1 MPLNIE
7 PEPVVDLC
15 ARADDVE
22 KARANARQNLVS
34 QLHRTAS
41 GLIYNCLAHLYLAA
55 YCLLITMSAKPIPIS
70 PPRNTALDAS
80 SLSSQPSSLPL
91 WDRLSKWASENKA
104 IVYTI
109 AGVAVVVTGAGVVY
123 YRSGSQ
129 TSNSESNS
137 EEKKRISKKERRKA
151 KKEKEKEQTQPE
163 LKTTPDEQPK
173 PRVSTVESDPLE
185 NLPQINESTVDTF
198 SDQDRK
204 EYATTLKA
212 AGNKAY
218 GDKSYNDAIDLYGKA
233 ILCKP
238 DPIFYSNR
246 AACYNALGDWDKVIE
261 DTSAALAL
269 DNEYVKAL
277 NRRANAYEHLERYS
291 EALLDYTA
299 SCIID
304 EFRNSQSS
312 NSVERLLKKVAEA
325 KGKAI
330 LDGKEKKLPSPTFVT
345 NYLQSFR
352 PRPRPEGLD
361 ENAEL
366 DEESGK
372 GQLRAGLVAM
382 EKRTGDGYDAASAA
396 FDKALELR
404 DLGEHEAFAYN
415 MRGTFRYLRGENA
428 DALKDLDRSV
438 ELQPSLTQSYIK
450 RASMHLELGNR
461 DGAAQDFEKAMAQK
475 QDDPDIYYHRAQ
487 LHFILAEF
495 AEAAK
500 DYQKS
505 IDLDKDFIFS
515 HIQLGVTQYK
525 MGSIASSMATFRR
538 CIKNFDRTPDVY
550 NYYGELL
557 LDQQKYAEA
566 IEKFETAIEMEKQT
580 KPLGMNVLPLINK
593 ALALFQWKQDFQ
605 EAEKLC
611 QKALIIDPE
620 CDIAVA
626 TMAQLLLQQG
636 KVTDALEY
644 FERAAELS
652 RTEGEIVNALS
663 YAEATRTQLE
673 VQEKYPKLRDKLQG
687 QGMGGQ
693 LGAQAMR

>member
-1 MPLNIE
+1 MSTE
-7 PEPVVDLC
+7 PI
-15 ARADDVE
+15 R
-22 KARANARQNLVS
+22 
-34 QLHRTAS
+34 
-41 GLIYNCLAHLYLAA
+41 
-55 YCLLITMSAKPIPIS
+55 IS
-70 PPRNTALDAS
+70 SPRGTALDTS
-80 SLSSQPSSLPL
+80 SLSSQTSSLPL
-91 WDRLSKWASENKA
+91 WDRLSAWASENKA
-104 IVYTI
+104 VVYTI
-109 AGVAVVVTGAGVVY
+109 AGIAVVITGAGAVY
-123 YRSGSQ
+123 YRSDSRTGTQ
-129 TSNSESNS
+129 ESS
-137 EEKKRISKKERRKA
+137 TDIDAKKRASKKERRKA
-151 KKEKEKEQTQPE
+151 KKEKEKEREQAPPD
-163 LKTTPDEQPK
+163 TTAVQEQE
-173 PRVSTVESDPLE
+173 PRRSAPTVESDPAE
-185 NLPQINESTVDTF
+185 DLPHVDPTTVESL
-198 SDQDRK
+198 SGQDRL
-204 EYATTLKA
+204 EYATKLKV

-218 GDKSYNDAIDLYGKA
+218 GDKSYNEAIDLYGKA

-246 AACYNALGDWDKVIE
+246 AACYNALGNWDKVVE
-261 DTSAALAL
+261 DTTAALAL
-269 DNEYVKAL
+269 DSEYVKAL
-277 NRRANAYEHLERYS
+277 NRRANAYEHLEKFS

-304 EFRNSQSS
+304 GFRNEQSAQ
-312 NSVERLLKKVAEA
+312 SVERLLKKVAEA

-352 PRPRPEGLD
+352 PRPRPEGLEETADLD
-361 ENAEL
+361 EN
-366 DEESGK
+366 SGK

-382 EKRTGDGYDAASAA
+382 EKKTGEGYDAASAA

-428 DALKDLDRSV
+428 DALKDLDKSV
-438 ELQPSLTQSYIK
+438 ELRPSLTQSYIK

-461 DGAAQDFEKAMAQK
+461 EGAADDFQKAMEQK
-475 QDDPDIYYHRAQ
+475 EDDPDIYYHRAQ

-525 MGSIASSMATFRR
+525 MGSVASSMATFRR
-538 CIKNFDRTPDVY
+538 CIKNFDKMPDVY

-557 LDQQKYAEA
+557 LDQQKYSEA
-566 IEKFETAIEMEKQT
+566 VEKFETAIEMEKQT
-580 KPLGMNVLPLINK
+580 KPLRMNVLPLINK
-593 ALALFQWKQDFQ
+593 ALALFQWKQDFP

-636 KVTDALEY
+636 KVTDALKY

-673 VQEKYPKLRDKLQG
+673 VQQKYPRLASRL
-687 QGMGGQ
+687 QGMGNQ
-693 LGAQAMR
+693 FGAPNMR